1 MVMISMFID
10 MNAED
15 EVVDDDDAEDDVV
28 DDVGDD
34 DIEPLDF
41 KR

>member
-1 MVMISMFID
+1 

>member
-1 MVMISMFID
+1 

-15 EVVDDDDAEDDVV
+15 EVVDDDEAEDDVV

>member
-1 MVMISMFID
+1 

-28 DDVGDD
+28 DNVGDD

>member
-1 MVMISMFID
+1 

-34 DIEPLDF
+34 DIEPLDL